1 MDIFSL
7 KVEKEYFHISSNLD
21 KNNTSFIYG
30 EVCCKNLSEILL
42 ELELNDRLF
51 LDIGSGCGK
60 IVLYLAIKL
69 NMNTEGL
76 EIDKNRFDKSIEFLN
91 KLNLLDNVTFYNE
104 SFKKVYLGN
113 YDVIYCC
120 NLVFSDEDNKI
131 LYKKII
137 KEFKGISILF
147 DYDDVLSRFLIKKYN
162 VKTSWSKY
170 QIVYIFN
177 IF

>member
-69 NMNTEGL
+69 NMNSEGI